1 MSRWPSAT
9 LNVPPD
15 GMLMCSDL
23 NKSMKECG
31 MEFRSLSGT
40 ALQPLRYFPR
50 AIKQDQQDRRPTI
63 VPRSERFILLFAP
76 IAKIFYMHRMS

>member
-1 MSRWPSAT
+1 MSLWPSGT

-40 ALQPLRYFPR
+40 ALPPLRYFPC
-50 AIKQDQQDRRPTI
+50 ATKQDRRPTI
-63 VPRSERFILLFAP
+63 MPPCEHFILLFAP
-76 IAKIFYMHRMS
+76 IAKIFYMHG